1 MSPLLSQ
8 ISADRFSTESS
19 WYRTWDLSWWWVALA
34 LVGFLVLGS
43 WAYQCFARRH
53 RGVVGILVAF
63 RWCLMS
69 SLFVLAM
76 GWYPKSMD
84 VESPEILICLDLSE
98 SMAQRMRSPGTH
110 GGETTRLEAVVD
122 LVNKSELGSQSKW
135 NVSAYS
141 IGDEL
146 AELEFADGKLAGDL
160 LPLEKQSRLGD
171 GLQQLLT
178 QITGRPVAAVVLL
191 TDGVTTQ
198 GKTLQQMDRLLQRSD
213 VPIFTVALDP
223 KTSFQDASL
232 GYVISP
238 AHALVGENVLFEVP
252 VLAESLA
259 GKELVVQM
267 LRAADGE
274 LLQEQK
280 WIPDSSH
287 DEAKLEFL
295 QVIDLPGPH
304 TYRFEVQF
312 DGDDFNR
319 TNDEQRIQI
328 QAHEMQQRVLVVA
341 GTPSWEYRFLKHT
354 IERSVREVEQSKLA
368 PFQLHVLLQDAA
380 SNFSEIDGSALSVF
394 PVSVAALEQYDVIM
408 LLNPLTAQESPTRG
422 LGGADCEHLLEYVQS
437 RSGNLVWVAGA
448 GFNAAQWSHL
458 GLGPL
463 LPAGPADFLS
473 SVSFL
478 GPAETVGVQRSQ
490 LGAAMG
496 PLQLQRV
503 DSRRPFEWKDDWRTG
518 QFVLPTQVK
527 PGTRVLLESSEVLPV
542 QQKPAPLL
550 LFRNV
555 GAGSVLFQGFDEA
568 YYLRYQRGDEVLNA
582 YWSQWI
588 QYLAK
593 RKWLSQKDWQ
603 ELRTDRSVYLE
614 GEPVQVIAQSVG
626 DEGAE
631 GRIEV
636 SVLSDLGFQTE
647 LGLLTGKQGPLDFT
661 GELVGLV
668 AGNYRVQLENRQSG
682 EMSETQF
689 VVRSHPDEDEVKAVN
704 RVGLAHVARVSG
716 GELVELDDLSRM
728 SAWLPPGSP
737 RVVGQRVG
745 TALWDRALWL
755 GGFGAVWAG
764 LLVLEWSLRD
774 WKRP

>member
-1 MSPLLSQ
+1 MPLLSQ
-8 ISADRFSTESS
+8 IPADSFSTESS
-19 WYRTWDLSWWWVALA
+19 WYRTWDLSWWWIALA
-34 LVGFLVLGS
+34 LVCFLVLGG
-43 WAYQCFARRH
+43 WAYQCYARRH
-53 RGVVGILVAF
+53 RGVVGILVTL
-63 RWCLMS
+63 RWGLMA
-69 SLFVLAM
+69 SLLVLSL
-76 GWYPKSMD
+76 GWYPKNMD
-84 VESPEILICLDLSE
+84 VESPEVLICLDLSE
-98 SMAQRMRSPGTH
+98 SMAQGMRSRGTD
-110 GGETTRLEAVVD
+110 GGEATRLEAVVES
-122 LVNKSELGSQSKW
+122 VNRAELGRQSQW
-135 NVSAYS
+135 NVKAYS
-141 IGDEL
+141 VGESL

-160 LPLEKQSRLGD
+160 LPREKQSRLGE

-198 GKTLQQMDRLLQRSD
+198 GKTLEQLDRFIQRSD

-223 KTSFQDASL
+223 KTPLQDASL
-232 GYVISP
+232 GRVLSP

-252 VLAESLA
+252 VFAEALE

-267 LRAADGE
+267 RRAADGE

-280 WIPDSSH
+280 WIPDSSR
-287 DEAKLEFL
+287 DEATLEFL
-295 QVIDLPGPH
+295 QAVELPGPH

-354 IERSVREVEQSKLA
+354 LERSVREVDQAKLA
-368 PFQLHVLLQDAA
+368 PFELHVLLQDAA
-380 SNFSEIDGSALSVF
+380 SNFSEIDSSALSVF
-394 PVSVAALEQYDVIM
+394 PVSVASLEQYDVVM
-408 LLNPLTAQESPTRG
+408 LLSPLTAQESPTRG

-437 RSGNLVWVAGA
+437 HSGNLIWVAGA
-448 GFNAAQWSHL
+448 GFDAAQWSTL

-463 LPAGPADFLS
+463 LPAGPADFLAS
-473 SVSFL
+473 ANFL
-478 GPAETVGVQRSQ
+478 GPAETVGVQRSP

-503 DSRRPFEWKDDWRTG
+503 ESPRPFEWKDGWRTG
-518 QFVLPTQVK
+518 QFILPTQVR
-527 PGTRVLLESSEVLPV
+527 PGTRVLLESSEVLAV
-542 QQKPAPLL
+542 QQKTAPLL

-568 YYLRYQRGDEVLNA
+568 YHLRYQRGDEVLNA

-593 RKWLSQKDWQ
+593 RRWLSQKDWQ
-603 ELRTDRSVYLE
+603 ELTTDRAVYLE
-614 GEPVQVIAQSVG
+614 GEPVQVIAESVG
-626 DEGAE
+626 GGGAE
-631 GRIEV
+631 ERVEV
-636 SVLSDLGFQTE
+636 MVSSDLGFQTE
-647 LGLLTGKQGPLDFT
+647 LELLTGKQGPLDFT

-682 EMSETQF
+682 EISETQF

-704 RVGLAHVARVSG
+704 RDGLAHVARVSG
-716 GELVELDDLSRM
+716 GKLVELDDLSRM
-728 SAWLPPGSP
+728 TAWLPPGSP

-745 TALWDRALWL
+745 TALWDRASFL
-755 GGFGAVWAG
+755 GWFGAVWAG